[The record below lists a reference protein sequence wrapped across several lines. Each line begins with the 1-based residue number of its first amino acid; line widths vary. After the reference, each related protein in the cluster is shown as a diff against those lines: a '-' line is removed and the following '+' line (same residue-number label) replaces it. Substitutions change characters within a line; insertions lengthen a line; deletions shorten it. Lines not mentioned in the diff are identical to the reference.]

1 MPEARRRQFRGR
13 LLMNDGTRGRFQAQ
27 PAKTES
33 AANIQPATF
42 DREVVLTRL
51 YRDHYGELC
60 ARLRRLFGNGPPEPE
75 DAAQMAFA
83 KLSEISDLSHIQQPR
98 AFLFRTAINLSLNAI
113 DRIRVA
119 RRFAER
125 ELSATNAPIVEENTP
140 EDVFSMRQRLERTQR
155 AFTRLTDKQKE
166 ILIRSRIKGE
176 TYAEIT
182 RATGWSQTDI
192 SRQLK
197 AALKTILD
205 DIDQE
210 R

>member
-1 MPEARRRQFRGR
+1 MPEARHKQFRSR
-13 LLMNDGTRGRFQAQ
+13 LRVDDRTRVLYPAPPVGTAHAESSR
-27 PAKTES
+27 PA
-33 AANIQPATF
+33 PF
-42 DREVVLTRL
+42 DRDALLTRL
-51 YRDHYGELC
+51 YRDHYGQLC
-60 ARLRRLFGNGPPEPE
+60 ARLRRLFGNGPPDPE
-75 DAAQMAFA
+75 DAAQMAFT
-83 KLSEISDLSHIQQPR
+83 KLSEIPDLSHIQQPR

-125 ELSATNAPIVEENTP
+125 ELSAANAPIVEENTP
-140 EDVFSMRQRLERTQR
+140 EDVFSMRQRLERTQS
-155 AFTRLTDKQKE
+155 AFARLTDKQKE

-176 TYAEIT
+176 TYADIT

-197 AALKTILD
+197 AALKAILD